1 MKKTLFAL
9 AFASAGLCSVP
20 AFAQD
25 SQATSPA
32 AAPASM
38 PAEQPQAAPQDDT
51 SAPATD
57 AQAAD
62 TSVSGG
68 NLQPSQPV
76 GSGNWFLDANVGR
89 TNGSSSGGFGSNA
102 SGFNFLHGERGRRT
116 GYGLIGGYRW
126 KVGQDLGLGLEGGY
140 TDLGNFRVKNVF
152 NSNDVN
158 QKKQE
163 NALRGWLLGV
173 NGRIN
178 LMPQWYMSFHGG
190 YFHAND
196 NGHNYNNSVGQDLHL
211 SSGGRAGRGS
221 WYGGV
226 GTGWDIN
233 EHFGVGVQYDYFHA
247 NAGKVRNDDTGE
259 TRADLKRSTGIV
271 SLTGEYRF

>member
-1 MKKTLFAL
+1 M
-9 AFASAGLCSVP
+9 P

-32 AAPASM
+32 AAPA
-38 PAEQPQAAPQDDT
+38 EQPQAAL
-51 SAPATD
+51 
-57 AQAAD
+57 AD
-62 TSVSGG
+62 TTAATPVSDTRAAGG

-76 GSGNWFLDANVGR
+76 GSGNWFIGANVGR
-89 TNGSSSGGFGSNA
+89 TNGNSNGGFGSNA

-126 KVGQDLGLGLEGGY
+126 KVGQDLGLGLEAGY

-158 QKKQE
+158 QRKQE
-163 NALRGWLLGV
+163 NALRGWLVGV

-178 LMPQWYMSFHGG
+178 LMPQWYMGFHGG
-190 YFHAND
+190 YFRAND
-196 NGHNYNNSVGQDLHL
+196 NNRNYNNSVGQDLHL

-221 WYGGV
+221 WYAGI
-226 GTGWDIN
+226 GTGWDVN

-259 TRADLKRSTGIV
+259 TRADFKRSTGIV